1 MTMRTN
7 IPLVSLVGTG
17 AGACAIA
24 AGGLDFA
31 SLAVVATIV
40 ALLGMLASLALSD
53 SWASDET

>member
-1 MTMRTN
+1 MRTN